1 MKNSSVAI
9 VKAGRRPATG
19 TLDVSFR
26 VGDASQHSQRSH
38 KIDFAYVTQI
48 TVEAYFEAR
57 AESQR
62 RSGKQRSVEAGLIA
76 GTIRFILGDFTFTF
90 LVIGLIA
97 SGVALLRTPKPL
109 TAPLIVD
116 ALFSYFLLFSLGFSL
131 LYNFVLHTF
140 LGEMTAAYI
149 GWKDSPFQAEVG
161 FASLGFAVVGLLAI
175 RRSFDL
181 RLAAVVGPALFFV
194 CAGIAHIRQIVIAHN
209 YAPGN
214 AGLFLYMDFVIPLVG
229 VVLLW
234 LQHRYPID
242 IR

>member
-1 MKNSSVAI
+1 MRA
-9 VKAGRRPATG
+9 
-19 TLDVSFR
+19 
-26 VGDASQHSQRSH
+26 QHRQRSH

-97 SGVALLRTPKPL
+97 SGVALLRAPKPL
-109 TAPLIVD
+109 TASAHRRRAVL
-116 ALFSYFLLFSLGFSL
+116 LFSAVLSLGFSL

-149 GWKDSPFQAEVG
+149 GWKDRSIFRPRWVLQASDSPWWV
-161 FASLGFAVVGLLAI
+161 SLPFGAVLICG
-175 RRSFDL
+175 
-181 RLAAVVGPALFFV
+181 
-194 CAGIAHIRQIVIAHN
+194 
-209 YAPGN
+209 
-214 AGLFLYMDFVIPLVG
+214 
-229 VVLLW
+229 
-234 LQHRYPID
+234 
-242 IR
+242 